1 MDAENREEFEVVEG
15 QPAEPAEQQDP
26 SAAEPAEHAE
36 DAEPAPAEVPDPE
49 AVKQKGVQKRI
60 DEITRARRQAESEA
74 EYWRK
79 VATGEIKPP
88 QQVQQP
94 QPESEDFVPPGFP
107 PEPNLDA
114 FDDYEKYNRALVRW
128 EAGRII
134 AARDYQSE
142 QSKVHAA
149 KQTVIRGHAARMDA
163 ARAKYQDLDEVIDAA
178 DVVFPQS
185 TFDVIVESDQSAE
198 IAYHLAKNP
207 AESARI
213 AALSPVQQIK
223 ELARLEDKFKAT
235 TPQPIKRVTQAPTPI
250 SALGGNGE
258 IAGKDPEKMS
268 DEEWLAY
275 ERNRVAKLGR
285 RY

>member
-1 MDAENREEFEVVEG
+1 MKEENVEVVEI
-15 QPAEPAEQQDP
+15 EEQQDP
-26 SAAEPAEHAE
+26 QAAEPAEIAE

-49 AVKQKGVQKRI
+49 AAKQKGVQKRI

-79 VATGEIKPP
+79 VATGEIRPP
-88 QQVQQP
+88 QQQAQQP
-94 QPESEDFVPPGFP
+94 QPEPEDFVPPGFP

-213 AALSPVQQIK
+213 AALSHVQQIK

-235 TPQPIKRVTQAPTPI
+235 TPQPIKRVSQAPTPI

>member
-1 MDAENREEFEVVEG
+1 MKEENVEVVEIEER
-15 QPAEPAEQQDP
+15 QDPQAAAPAEIAEG
-26 SAAEPAEHAE
+26 
-36 DAEPAPAEVPDPE
+36 AEPAPAEVPDPE
-49 AVKQKGVQKRI
+49 AAKQKGVQKRI

-79 VATGEIKPP
+79 VATGEIRPP
-88 QQVQQP
+88 QQQAQQP
-94 QPESEDFVPPGFP
+94 QPEPEDFVPPGFP

-213 AALSPVQQIK
+213 AALSHVQQIK

-235 TPQPIKRVTQAPTPI
+235 TPQPIKRVSQAPTPI